1 MISLNHSICKLH
13 VLWHADADTDQASGG
28 MSSLEE
34 DQGQHTT
41 STADE
46 EHEALPTDAATPE
59 EGIQQAVAASQ
70 NWSRILRRPRKRKG
84 HVIVDVCT
92 AAGHITPPASAWK
105 ECPVSRLHQEQ
116 HL

>member
-1 MISLNHSICKLH
+1 M
-13 VLWHADADTDQASGG
+13 
-28 MSSLEE
+28 EE

-41 STADE
+41 STASE
-46 EHEALPTDAATPE
+46 EYEALPETDAATPE

-92 AAGHITPPASAWK
+92 AAGHITPPASA
-105 ECPVSRLHQEQ
+105 
-116 HL
+116 